1 MVLPGVSCAKGS
13 SAHQPL
19 SCGITAGAGSFP
31 RALRSHHLKVGVY
44 MKKFLSVLLCLIL
57 FALPAAAHPGRTDS
71 NGGHT
76 DHSTGEY
83 HYHHGQPAH
92 QHIDG
97 QCPYDFNET
106 PYYNKS
112 SSSSSSSKSE
122 TRTYYASKIKA
133 ERDAAEAEKAAA
145 KQREKER
152 VLTKVFVAIYFIAV
166 FALSV
171 YLAIADNTQRGIK
184 KVLGWVKCF
193 ILSAISCTVMLWPF
207 AIFLYFIYKWIILL
221 AFAR

>member
-19 SCGITAGAGSFP
+19 PCSITAGAGSFP

-44 MKKFLSVLLCLIL
+44 MKKFLSALLCLIL
-57 FALPAAAHPGRTDS
+57 LLALPAAAHPGRTDS

-83 HYHHGQPAH
+83 HYHHGKPAH

-97 QCPYDFNET
+97 QCPYDFDET

-112 SSSSSSSKSE
+112 SSSSSAPKSE
-122 TRTYYASKIKA
+122 TKTYYASAIKA
-133 ERDAAEAEKAAA
+133 QREAAEKEARQNNDKKAL
-145 KQREKER
+145 K
-152 VLTKVFVAIYFIAV
+152 TVFAVIYFLIVAAV
-166 FALSV
+166 AFQTAKDESSDKFDRAV
-171 YLAIADNTQRGIK
+171 KSIK
-184 KVLGWVKCF
+184 Y
-193 ILSAISCTVMLWPF
+193 TVMLALMMSPLWC
-207 AIFLYFIYKWIILL
+207 LL
-221 AFAR
+221 AGIYTLIVRLAFK